1 MNSSDFTQ
9 RFNENLDKGRLRRIF
24 QLGLFVFVFSLF
36 SALVVCVL
44 FPTSEFLQ
52 TWAWCAFAVILIFLN
67 AFYVGVKYVKDIY
80 EISDFRNALTYLLVV
95 FFGYKLPKAKV
106 SGGKRKI
113 FGKFDFLEL
122 IGGPGVVQIERDNV
136 VVVETLRRY
145 KDVLVAGERNLSR
158 YEFIKDIL
166 STEEQYERIDTL
178 EALTAD
184 GINVEVKNIQ
194 FRFRIDGFFLPNAKG
209 QQTFAYLPLK
219 LAVKD
224 LAYHRPVPE
233 EGKLAFWTTA
243 VKGAVTGIIRTHIN
257 DAYLDDLIAPRDD
270 NLGHSLNHLR
280 QNFESEQIK
289 ERFKKMGIRF
299 DACDIGEISVPAM
312 DVDTEHLRM
321 WFVRQSG
328 AMNVIRAQSDSESFA
343 SQERGRAEGQ
353 ALLLRG
359 IARAL
364 DEIGVDAKDPA
375 AVRKNLKN
383 ILLTRT
389 AQILEARASIYTT
402 YDEEYKHE
410 HKEKL

>member
-1 MNSSDFTQ
+1 MNSFDFAQ
-9 RFNENLDKGRLRRIF
+9 SLNENLDKGRLWRLF
-24 QLGLFVFVFSLF
+24 QLSLFVLAFSLLF
-36 SALVVCVL
+36 ALVVWSL
-44 FPTSEFLQ
+44 FPASNFWRN
-52 TWAWCAFAVILIFLN
+52 WAWCAVAVVLFFAN

-80 EISDFRNALTYLLVV
+80 EINDLRTALAYLLIV
-95 FFGYKLPKAKV
+95 FFGYKLPKVKV

-113 FGKFDFLEL
+113 FGKFDFIEL
-122 IGGPGVVQIERDNV
+122 IGGPGIVQIERDNV

-158 YEFIKDIL
+158 YEFVKDIL
-166 STEEQYERIDTL
+166 STEEQYEKIDSL

-184 GINVEVKNIQ
+184 GIRVEVKNIQ
-194 FRFRIDGFFLPNAKG
+194 FRFRIDGFFLPNANG
-209 QQTFAYLPLK
+209 RQTFAYLPLK

-280 QNFESEQIK
+280 QKFESDQIK

-312 DVDTEHLRM
+312 DVDKEHLKM

-328 AMNVIRAQSDSESFA
+328 AMNVIRAQSDSQSFA

-364 DEIGVDAKDPA
+364 DEIGVDAKNPA

-402 YDEEYKHE
+402 YDEDKKHE
-410 HKEKL
+410 HKGKL